1 MKILLINPGLPHTLP
16 QLEFMA
22 DAGVEAHCLNIR
34 PGFKVERPGIVNYD
48 WYGRGEIPSSDLAKL
63 TYLQMGLRARKF
75 IRRLN
80 PDIVHAHYAT
90 SAGFVAWLSGYRP
103 YAVTVHGSDLL
114 ERSKTATGRAILRR
128 VLQGAQLV
136 NPVAGHMTGLLRELG
151 VGDDRILVMP
161 FGIDLSKLPFV
172 PKADRLAGGVNLLC
186 TRTLN
191 SPVYDIPTL
200 LNALAKAR
208 NQGSPAT
215 LTLAATGE
223 LAPSLKELAAQLGI
237 ERAVTFGDGY
247 ALADLPALM
256 ARHDVYV
263 SASLSDGA
271 SVSLMEA
278 MACGAFPLVSDIPAN
293 REWLVDGRNAL
304 LFAPGDREGLAQLIL
319 SLSGRREFMEQAVLS
334 NRKLAEAKA
343 DRTKNLRA
351 LLDRLAATAGVPGRS
366 MPFPGLTGAKR
377 PRDKR

>member
-1 MKILLINPGLPHTLP
+1 
-16 QLEFMA
+16 
-22 DAGVEAHCLNIR
+22 
-34 PGFKVERPGIVNYD
+34 
-48 WYGRGEIPSSDLAKL
+48 
-63 TYLQMGLRARKF
+63 
-75 IRRLN
+75 
-80 PDIVHAHYAT
+80 
-90 SAGFVAWLSGYRP
+90 
-103 YAVTVHGSDLL
+103 
-114 ERSKTATGRAILRR
+114 
-128 VLQGAQLV
+128 
-136 NPVAGHMTGLLRELG
+136 
-151 VGDDRILVMP
+151 MP

-293 REWLVDGRNAL
+293 REWLVDGRNAAL
-304 LFAPGDREGLAQLIL
+304 VRP
-319 SLSGRREFMEQAVLS
+319 RRPRRLGAVDPLP
-334 NRKLAEAKA
+334 LGA
-343 DRTKNLRA
+343 
-351 LLDRLAATAGVPGRS
+351 AGVSWSRPCYPTGNSPRRRPTGPRTCGRCWIGW
-366 MPFPGLTGAKR
+366 PQRPECPDVPCHFPG
-377 PRDKR
+377 